1 MGRPRAAAW
10 VAVAFALS
18 AAGSRLCNTS
28 EVVVLEEGSPVGCVR
43 RSYFD
48 EHAEPPVTLRFSGTD
63 VEYAVDEATLQCRE
77 GTSVFERKGG
87 DNAWLMRSAILVLS
101 MQGGFGLLEASMVR
115 DDNVASIMAKNV
127 LDLILGSVAF
137 FLYGYQLAFG
147 ERRKGAA
154 LKWCFGSL
162 WPVRFA
168 RDPVDFMFHF
178 SFAAT
183 ASTIDSGCVAARFRR

>member
-1 MGRPRAAAW
+1 
-10 VAVAFALS
+10 
-18 AAGSRLCNTS
+18 
-28 EVVVLEEGSPVGCVR
+28 
-43 RSYFD
+43 
-48 EHAEPPVTLRFSGTD
+48 
-63 VEYAVDEATLQCRE
+63 
-77 GTSVFERKGG
+77 
-87 DNAWLMRSAILVLS
+87 
-101 MQGGFGLLEASMVR
+101 MVR

-183 ASTIDSGCVAARFRR
+183 ASTIDSGCVADRAGQG